1 MKYKIKYIPLDSV
14 NPADYNPRKIAPED
28 MKKLVKSISAF
39 GFVDPIIINDVTG
52 KVVGGHQRVAAAE
65 FLKLKEIPAIFVSL
79 DPTMEKAFNL
89 ALNKIS
95 GEWDIP
101 KLKDVLGEI
110 ETGDFDIEITGFDEI
125 EIEQLMTSIHL
136 DKEDLDDVEQKEKK
150 ERVCPNCGEILS

>member
-1 MKYKIKYIPLDSV
+1 LKYKIKYIPLDSV
-14 NPADYNPRKIAPED
+14 NPADYNPRKISAED
-28 MKKLVKSISAF
+28 MKKLVKSISTY
-39 GFVDPIIINDVTG
+39 GFVAPIIINDTTG
-52 KVVGGHQRVAAAE
+52 KVIGGHQRVAAAE
-65 FLKLKEIPAIFVSL
+65 FLKIKEIPAIFVSL

-136 DKEDLDDVEQKEKK
+136 DDEEEDTEEKEKK